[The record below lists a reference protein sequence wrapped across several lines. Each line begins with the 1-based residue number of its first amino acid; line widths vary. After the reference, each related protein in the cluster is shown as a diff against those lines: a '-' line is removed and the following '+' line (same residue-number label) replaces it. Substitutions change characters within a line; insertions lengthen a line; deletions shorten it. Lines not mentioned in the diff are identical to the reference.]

1 MTDESN
7 PASLTQPKASL
18 GEGGSTAKEN
28 HILSFIKDNATLIAL
43 LALVIALI
51 ALLALVIAFSFAD
64 DAFFTAR
71 NLSNLSRQV
80 TIIGIIAVGM
90 TMVILIAGIDLSVGS
105 VVGLSAVVC
114 TLLLQAGLGVW
125 VAIPLTLLIVG
136 GGIGLWN
143 GYWVAKFNIPP
154 FIITLGMLTIARGL
168 ALTLSGGSAIP
179 VTDSVFPIFGGAYI
193 PPMASGVVLA
203 VFVVLSVFSVFRQ
216 VQQNRQ
222 YGIAVNR
229 RELITNALVLIGG
242 FALAFYVFTGY
253 RGIPLPVAIFAFIA
267 FAGVYVLNNT
277 RFGRRL
283 YALGGNEDA
292 ARLSGINVFK
302 TKMTVYTTISVLAA
316 LSGILLASRL
326 NGASPNL
333 GIMFELDA
341 IAAVVIGG
349 TSLAGGSGRVGGTV
363 IGALLI
369 GVLNNGMSL
378 LGVVTFYQL
387 IIKGL
392 IIILAVWFDVI
403 QKRK

>member
-1 MTDESN
+1 
-7 PASLTQPKASL
+7 
-18 GEGGSTAKEN
+18 
-28 HILSFIKDNATLIAL
+28 
-43 LALVIALI
+43 
-51 ALLALVIAFSFAD
+51 
-64 DAFFTAR
+64 
-71 NLSNLSRQV
+71 
-80 TIIGIIAVGM
+80 
-90 TMVILIAGIDLSVGS
+90 
-105 VVGLSAVVC
+105 
-114 TLLLQAGLGVW
+114 
-125 VAIPLTLLIVG
+125 
-136 GGIGLWN
+136 LWN
-143 GYWVAKFNIPP
+143 GFWVAKFNIPP

-193 PPMASGVVLA
+193 PPTASGVVLG
-203 VFVVLSVFSVFRQ
+203 VFVILSVFSVFRQ

-253 RGIPLPVAIFAFIA
+253 RGIPSPVAIFAFIA
-267 FAGVYVLNNT
+267 FAGVYILNNT

-292 ARLSGINVFK
+292 ARLSGINVFR
-302 TKMTVYTTISVLAA
+302 TKMTVYTTISILAA

-403 QKRK
+403 QKRR